1 MKTFLRLLSFVRP
14 FWKGVL
20 LSLLASAATVGS
32 SIGLLGTSA
41 YLISFAALQPSIA
54 VLQVAIVGVRF
65 FGISRGVF
73 RYLERLSSH
82 AVNFSLLSRLRVW
95 FYQALEP
102 LAPARLMQYQ
112 SGDLLQRAVGDIE
125 VLENF
130 YVRVIAPP
138 LAALLVTLGVGW
150 LMGSWRAELA
160 GVLVSG
166 LLLGGIAVPWLAYR
180 MSKHPGQKLVEA
192 RSNLSAGY
200 VESLQGLAD
209 ILAYGQETALRQR
222 LSRNEKQLA
231 SAQMRL
237 AWAGGAGNALS
248 QLTACLTLFII
259 LLVAIP
265 LVRGGQLDGVLLAV
279 VSLVTLA
286 SFEAVTP
293 LPQAAQMLEA
303 SLNSARRLF
312 ELADMQPV
320 VQEPH
325 APLPAPA
332 AGEIQVRNLTFRYEK
347 SLPDAVQQLDLILP
361 PGRKVGLVGPS
372 GAGKSTLLALLMRF
386 WDAPSSTI
394 LLNGEDLGKFRSED
408 IRRLF
413 SLVSQSTYL
422 FTATLRQNL
431 LLARP
436 DAEDA
441 TLESV
446 LAQVGLSDWYAGLP
460 DGLNT
465 WLGEHGQQMSG
476 GERQRLAVARALLQ
490 NAPVVLLD
498 EPTAHLDALTERQL
512 TETLHTVLR
521 GRTVLWA
528 THSLTGME
536 WMDEIIVLDKGRI
549 VERGTHKQLIKSGAL
564 YAQLWQIQHDELIND
579 L

>member
-1 MKTFLRLLSFVRP
+1 MKTFQRLLVFVKP

-20 LSLLASAATVGS
+20 LSVLASAATVGS

-65 FGISRGVF
+65 FGISRGAF

-82 AVNFSLLSRLRVW
+82 AVNFNLLSRLRVW

-112 SGDLLQRAVGDIE
+112 RGDLLQRVVGDIE

-150 LMGSWRAELA
+150 LTGSWRVELA
-160 GVLVSG
+160 GVLVGG

-180 MSKHPGQKLVEA
+180 LSRRPGQTLVDA
-192 RSNLSAGY
+192 RAQVSASY

-209 ILAYGQETALRQR
+209 ILAYGQESALRLR
-222 LSRNEKQLA
+222 LNRTEKQL
-231 SAQMRL
+231 STAQMRL

-248 QLTACLTLFII
+248 QFTANLTLFVI

-265 LVRGGQLDGVLLAV
+265 LVRGGHLDGVLLAV

-293 LPQAAQMLEA
+293 LPQTAQMLEA
-303 SLNSARRLF
+303 SLKSARRLF
-312 ELADMQPV
+312 DLADLHPA
-320 VQEPH
+320 VQEPQ
-325 APLPAPA
+325 APLPAPD
-332 AGEIQVRNLTFRYEK
+332 AGEIQVHNLTFQYENSRAEALK
-347 SLPDAVQQLDLILP
+347 QLDLVLP
-361 PGRKVGLVGPS
+361 TGRKVALVGPS
-372 GAGKSTLLALLMRF
+372 GAGKSTLLTLLMRF
-386 WDAPSSTI
+386 WEAPPGTI
-394 LLNGEDLGKFRSED
+394 LLDGEDIRKYRSED
-408 IRRLF
+408 TRRLF

-422 FTATLRQNL
+422 FTATVRQNL
-431 LLARP
+431 LLAKP

-441 TLESV
+441 ALESV
-446 LAQVGLSDWYAGLP
+446 LVLAGLSDWYAGLP
-460 DGLNT
+460 DGLST

-476 GERQRLAVARALLQ
+476 GERQRMAVARALLQ
-490 NAPVVLLD
+490 DAPVFLLD
-498 EPTAHLDALTERQL
+498 EPTVHLDAITARQL
-512 TETLHTVLR
+512 TETLQTVLR
-521 GRTVLWA
+521 DRTVLWA

-536 WMDEIIVLDKGRI
+536 WMDEIIVLDQGRI
-549 VERGTHKQLIKSGAL
+549 VERGTHRQLIKTDGL
-564 YAQLWQIQHDELIND
+564 YAHLWQIQHDAMIND